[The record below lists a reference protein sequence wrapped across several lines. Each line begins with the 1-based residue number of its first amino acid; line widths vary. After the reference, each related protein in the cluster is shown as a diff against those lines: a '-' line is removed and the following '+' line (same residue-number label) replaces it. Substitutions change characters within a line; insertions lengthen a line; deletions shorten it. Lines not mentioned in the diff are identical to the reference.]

1 MKTIVPVGTAQVG
14 CTVTLPTGA
23 LGAVGT
29 AVLLVIVFA
38 ILDAITALGD
48 LRNWLP
54 GHYSQ
59 AWTDVLN
66 PDIVW
71 NEMAKGAASATILFA
86 LLITLSYLKFDR
98 KDILS

>member
-1 MKTIVPVGTAQVG
+1 VRTDVP
-14 CTVTLPTGA
+14 

-29 AVLLVIVFA
+29 AVLLAIVLV

-54 GHYSQ
+54 GHYTQ

-66 PDIVW
+66 QEIVW
-71 NEMAKGAASATILFA
+71 DNMAKGAALATVLFA
-86 LLITLSYLKFDR
+86 VLVGLAFLKFDR
-98 KDILS
+98 KDIMS